1 MCSALLFVMFPTN
14 VHSFNDVLRPYTF
27 DETIFPSVCP
37 PIRTHAKSDVGGR
50 ATHDD
55 DRIPNGSAGP

>member
-1 MCSALLFVMFPTN
+1 MCLNLPFVMFPKN
-14 VHSFNDVLRPYTF
+14 VHSFNDLLRPYTL
-27 DETIFPSVCP
+27 DKTMPPSEYP

-55 DRIPNGSAGP
+55 DRIPNGSPGP